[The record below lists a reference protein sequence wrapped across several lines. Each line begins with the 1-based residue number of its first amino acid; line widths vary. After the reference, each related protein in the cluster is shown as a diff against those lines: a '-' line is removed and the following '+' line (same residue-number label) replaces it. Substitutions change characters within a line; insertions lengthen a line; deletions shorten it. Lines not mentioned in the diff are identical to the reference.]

1 MSMGKQRTHLEI
13 PQTIDQEDIP
23 LPLAPLPHLRH
34 LVTHLHRGIHRFLQ
48 ELGKVRF
55 ALRLV
60 DEGRVVDCD
69 DLAEDLARVAE
80 GERWGES
87 GVWGLGEWVKVRSAR
102 YREFENQ
109 SPRWSDVV
117 GDASLTWRNRRSERP
132 CASRVS
138 KNAA

>member
-1 MSMGKQRTHLEI
+1 MGKQRTHLEI
-13 PQTIDQEDIP
+13 TQTIDQEDIP

-34 LVTHLHRGIHRFLQ
+34 LVTHLHRGIHGFLE

-80 GERWGES
+80 GEGWSES
-87 GVWGLGEWVKVRSAR
+87 GVWGLGEWRKSQISTAQGIWGSSSRFAW
-102 YREFENQ
+102 NNG
-109 SPRWSDVV
+109 V
-117 GDASLTWRNRRSERP
+117 GDASLTWRNRRRERP
-132 CASRVS
+132 CA
-138 KNAA
+138 A